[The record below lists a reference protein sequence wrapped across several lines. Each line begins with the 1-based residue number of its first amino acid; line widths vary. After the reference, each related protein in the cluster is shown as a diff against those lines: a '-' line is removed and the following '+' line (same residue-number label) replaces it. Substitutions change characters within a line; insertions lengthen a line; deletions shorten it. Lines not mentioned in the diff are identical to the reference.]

1 MLSVMVEQAMA
12 QPYHGIHSAIKKE
25 PPSDTT
31 WMDPQGMMLCEK
43 KKSQSPKV
51 INSVIPSVSV
61 QFNSSVMSNSL

>member
-1 MLSVMVEQAMA
+1 MVERAMA

-43 KKSQSPKV
+43 KKKKPISKGYKIV
-51 INSVIPSVSV
+51 
-61 QFNSSVMSNSL
+61 